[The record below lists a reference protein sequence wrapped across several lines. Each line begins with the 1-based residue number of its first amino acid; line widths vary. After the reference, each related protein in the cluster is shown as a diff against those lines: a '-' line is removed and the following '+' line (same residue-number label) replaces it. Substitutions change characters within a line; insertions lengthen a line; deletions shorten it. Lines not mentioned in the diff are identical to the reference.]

1 MPHLSAIGKIF
12 ATLPDGCTILEKKL
26 SIYEH
31 LPNILP
37 PGLLVSASDV
47 IEDVSKF
54 KECEPSEMIAF
65 ATESSLEVAKDHGVF
80 ILDSKGKLKSVL
92 QKPSLKEMEDASALL
107 PSGNALTDW

>member
-26 SIYEH
+26 STYEH
-31 LPNILP
+31 LPSILP

-54 KECEPSEMIAF
+54 KGCDPAEMIIF
-65 ATESSLEVAKDHGVF
+65 ATESSLKIRHR
-80 ILDSKGKLKSVL
+80 LDSIAFLST
-92 QKPSLKEMEDASALL
+92 QDCF
-107 PSGNALTDW
+107 